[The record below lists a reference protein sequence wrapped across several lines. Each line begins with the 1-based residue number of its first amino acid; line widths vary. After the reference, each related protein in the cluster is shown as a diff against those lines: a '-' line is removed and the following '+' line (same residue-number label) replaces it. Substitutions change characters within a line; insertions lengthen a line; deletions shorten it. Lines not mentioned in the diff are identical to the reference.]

1 MAGTNYHYNLV
12 KFWNYLFGRLLRQGS
27 QTARFIIIDIYCL
40 LYCYRMP
47 EEIRKIETGRP
58 NCHKLMC

>member
-1 MAGTNYHYNLV
+1 VAGTKYHYNLV
-12 KFWNYLFGRLLRQGS
+12 KFLNYLFGSLLKQCS
-27 QTARFIIIDIYCL
+27 PKTARFIIIYCL

-58 NCHKLMC
+58 NCRILMC